1 MTSAIVSL
9 NGKTDSYSI
18 SNRLPIRA
26 STCIMVS
33 MISKSTYYSLVR
45 AMTAAQ
51 GVIIFK
57 GSKKSCIRMRKN
69 LEKTTPDSYYIAI
82 TSKPIGE
89 LFIRYV

>member
-1 MTSAIVSL
+1 
-9 NGKTDSYSI
+9 
-18 SNRLPIRA
+18 
-26 STCIMVS
+26 MVS

-57 GSKKSCIRMRKN
+57 GSKKSCIRMRKK
-69 LEKTTPDSYYIAI
+69 LAVESPGSYYIAI

-89 LFIRYV
+89 LFIRHV